1 MTEFEKLSNWLTMN
15 GYKAKEVHK
24 ELTGF
29 GGMDYST
36 HMIEVF
42 NDDGERIWDAI
53 CHRGS
58 YGFEEGLLEVM
69 GSYIL
74 GHDDVE
80 GWLTADDVIEMLKK
94 AEGNAE

>member
-15 GYKAKEVHK
+15 GYKVKEFHK
-24 ELTGF
+24 EMMINGQ
-29 GGMDYST
+29 DYSD
-36 HMIEVF
+36 HRIEVY
-42 NDDGERIWDAI
+42 NNDGERVWDAI
-53 CHRGS
+53 CQRGS
-58 YGFEEGLLEVM
+58 YGFNKGLLEVM

>member
-15 GYKAKEVHK
+15 GYKVKEFHK
-24 ELTGF
+24 ETMINGQ
-29 GGMDYST
+29 DYSE
-36 HMIEVF
+36 HRIDVYN
-42 NDDGERIWDAI
+42 NDGKRVWDAI
-53 CHRGS
+53 CQRGS
-58 YGFEEGLLEVM
+58 YGFDQGLLEVM